1 MSIKIAK
8 DIAKLALPFARE
20 ALKKAYEPASVP
32 TVKLL
37 VIVMAEDGAFK
48 VNTELNVTEMVGV
61 LRRAVIEYEL
71 VSREIAEPRELVR

>member
-1 MSIKIAK
+1 MS
-8 DIAKLALPFARE
+8 
-20 ALKKAYEPASVP
+20 
-32 TVKLL
+32 
-37 VIVMAEDGAFK
+37 AFK